1 MKRRRLRLFFALS
14 AAALAWLPV
23 APAAAQPAPAPAA
36 PKAQPPAAAT
46 APPVAA
52 PTAAVPAAAA
62 AAGSNDAADAALA
75 ATIAAAGAEGDRWL
89 DLIDRGKFDESWIAA
104 AVVLQETIT
113 QKEWSADL
121 AARQPKL
128 GRTIMRERKTET
140 YSKTLRGAPT
150 GDYVIVTYLTKFEK
164 TPLVEETLAV
174 AKDAIGQWHVAGY
187 DIKLSSVQ
195 AP

>member
-1 MKRRRLRLFFALS
+1 MRLRVFFTLTAIALV
-14 AAALAWLPV
+14 WLQV
-23 APAAAQPAPAPAA
+23 APAAAQGAPAPAV
-36 PKAQPPAAAT
+36 PKGQPS
-46 APPVAA
+46 AA
-52 PTAAVPAAAA
+52 PTPPVPAGAT
-62 AAGSNDAADAALA
+62 AAGSDDAAANAAMA
-75 ATIAAAGAEGDRWL
+75 AMIATAGAEGDHWL

-104 AVVLQETIT
+104 AVVLQEAIT

-128 GRTIMRERKTET
+128 GRTIMRERKSER

-174 AKDAIGQWHVAGY
+174 ARDAIGQWHVAGY
-187 DIKLSSVQ
+187 DIQLSSVK